1 MKHRDDNTNL
11 ETAGQD
17 SFLDVTTNIVGI
29 LIVLVMVV
37 GMRARNPI
45 VAASGGA
52 SAGDKAPTLD
62 ELESLSKNAAAIEYE
77 ANRISE
83 ETEAV
88 DREIS
93 GRSAE
98 REELATIIAAA

>member
-1 MKHRDDNTNL
+1 MRRD
-11 ETAGQD
+11 EHSQIESAGQD

-37 GMRARNPI
+37 GMRAQNPI
-45 VAASGGA
+45 VASGAAGA
-52 SAGDKAPTLD
+52 SAANSKVPTKD
-62 ELESLSKNAAAIEYE
+62 ELESMAKTAAAIEYE
-77 ANRISE
+77 TNRIAE

-88 DREIS
+88 DREIA

-98 REELATIIAAA
+98 REE